1 MPNLTRRR
9 LLRQLSWAP
18 ALGVVAAMPRP
29 ARAAAEFPLK
39 YANNLPM
46 SHPLNI
52 RAAEAAARV
61 LKESN
66 GRVEISIFPN
76 NQLGGDTDMMA
87 QVRSG
92 GVDMF
97 TPGTL
102 VIAPM
107 AAISAV
113 TAVGFAFSQ

>member
-1 MPNLTRRR
+1 MLFGPRIFRRASSPDESPARRATDRGPLGGDMPNLTRRR

-18 ALGVVAAMPRP
+18 AVGLVAAMPRP

-76 NQLGGDTDMMA
+76 N
-87 QVRSG
+87 
-92 GVDMF
+92 
-97 TPGTL
+97 
-102 VIAPM
+102 
-107 AAISAV
+107 
-113 TAVGFAFSQ
+113 